1 MLLGRRWALVQ
12 YGLSLLFA
20 GAALSWLVWQG
31 RGPMILLGW
40 LAIAYGFNLLR
51 QLTMANTPVDF
62 MGALKGA
69 ALLVVAYSGLVSLA
83 LFYF

>member
-1 MLLGRRWALVQ
+1 
-12 YGLSLLFA
+12 
-20 GAALSWLVWQG
+20 
-31 RGPMILLGW
+31 MILFGW
-40 LAIAYGFNLLR
+40 LAIAYGFHLLR
-51 QLTMANTPVDF
+51 KLTMANTPVDF

>member
-1 MLLGRRWALVQ
+1 
-12 YGLSLLFA
+12 
-20 GAALSWLVWQG
+20 
-31 RGPMILLGW
+31 
-40 LAIAYGFNLLR
+40 LLR
-51 QLTMANTPVDF
+51 KLAMANTPFDF